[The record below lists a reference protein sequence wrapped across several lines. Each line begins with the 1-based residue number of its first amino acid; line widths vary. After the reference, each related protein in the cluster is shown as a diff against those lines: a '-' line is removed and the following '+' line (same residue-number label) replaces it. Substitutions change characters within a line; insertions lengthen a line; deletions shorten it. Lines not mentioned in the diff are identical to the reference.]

1 MTNEVVRARMTC
13 PKTGQTEDDAWQ
25 GHLAILP
32 TAPKGGVFEICERT
46 PCCTPLLL
54 QLSSSCSLV
63 FCANLLAPLCFR
75 PPRLGG
81 DGSHELGLPR
91 SQRD

>member
-1 MTNEVVRARMTC
+1 MTC

-46 PCCTPLLL
+46 PCCAPLLLLLL
-54 QLSSSCSLV
+54 QLSSCCSLV

-91 SQRD
+91 PQRD

>member
-1 MTNEVVRARMTC
+1 MTC

-54 QLSSSCSLV
+54 LLLQLSSCCSFV
-63 FCANLLAPLCFR
+63 FCANLSGARAVLQTAAAGR
-75 PPRLGG
+75 GRIA
-81 DGSHELGLPR
+81 
-91 SQRD
+91 